1 MGAHPGSP
9 RSLGGCSVKVTVGTF
24 NLNNLF
30 SCFKFAGGKVTYL
43 KRHSRDVVRALMEI
57 AKTQI
62 VEIIVENLFSMK
74 NQTLESGQMYC
85 SVASEQFL

>member
-1 MGAHPGSP
+1 M
-9 RSLGGCSVKVTVGTF
+9 
-24 NLNNLF
+24 
-30 SCFKFAGGKVTYL
+30 TYL